1 MRSSWC
7 RARSAFVP
15 KSGTTGAACASSGR
29 HYSTHDDLPMEFAA
43 DDSRKAH
50 RGTQQSFD
58 GHPSTSRHQNEATRP
73 SRRYSDTASRKERAL
88 FQRDR
93 SYSKRRPLLTAYPW
107 HQLRSKS
114 YFDDAERHYGRKE
127 TWAVTYQQDPERIA
141 DLTMLLA
148 DYLKDLHAQSNIELG
163 RVKKMRKQCSRLQR
177 QYQSYVIA
185 GVSNPAILRSWAAE
199 EISKAEAK
207 RRSKEVD
214 AAPSNSNV
222 AAASTEEVDGT
233 NDTAASPSL
242 STEDD
247 ERREVHRLQRRAR
260 GESAV
265 LTNSAAFEELLPK
278 EQRVAG
284 YSAYPFLRQR
294 AASKES
300 HTLDPSLVDWS
311 SKYFPD
317 DDDQTFDAPKAM
329 MREHGAAAGAADD
342 AGRDGGPAAWEASL
356 NDGGPTPGA
365 SETQQKAKRVR
376 RYPTAARSKA
386 ALRTTLRGH
395 LDTKRATFD
404 AEGTFFRVRPL
415 SALEDV
421 GARRATPTKQIKPS
435 EWRSHSQRGN
445 SAEGVGDVV
454 RVDWDTVVKSRA
466 TVKTPEVHRARER
479 LVRLTRGEDPS
490 SF

>member
-1 MRSSWC
+1 
-7 RARSAFVP
+7 
-15 KSGTTGAACASSGR
+15 
-29 HYSTHDDLPMEFAA
+29 MEFAS
-43 DDSRKAH
+43 DDSHKIH
-50 RGTQQSFD
+50 SETHHSFE
-58 GHPSTSRHQNEATRP
+58 GHSTFHNPKEATRP
-73 SRRYSDTASRKERAL
+73 SRRYSDVATRKERAL

-114 YFDDAERHYGRKE
+114 YVDDAERHYGRKE
-127 TWAVTYQQDPERIA
+127 TWAVTYGQDPERIA
-141 DLTMLLA
+141 DLTMLLT
-148 DYLKDLHAQSNIELG
+148 DYLKDLHAQSNVELS
-163 RVKKMRKQCSRLQR
+163 RIKKMRTQCSRLQR

-207 RRSKEVD
+207 RRSKEGN
-214 AAPSNSNV
+214 AAPSDE
-222 AAASTEEVDGT
+222 AAASTAEVDAT
-233 NDTAASPSL
+233 DDTASPS
-242 STEDD
+242 TEED

-265 LTNSAAFEELLPK
+265 LTNSAAFDELLPK

-329 MREHGAAAGAADD
+329 MREHGAPAGAAD
-342 AGRDGGPAAWEASL
+342 AGRGVSSGGPAAWEAA
-356 NDGGPTPGA
+356 NHDDGPPPAA
-365 SETQQKAKRVR
+365 SETQRKAKRVR
-376 RYPTAARSKA
+376 RYPTGAQSKA
-386 ALRTTLRGH
+386 ALGTTLRDH